1 MTYMKKISKQQEKE
15 LLAKHKQPAKVKPKK
30 DINLNYVAI
39 IILVLFG
46 LAEMILSKTL
56 LKNSSINLL
65 AIFSLVL
72 VTTIFV
78 ISWIL
83 SGRKKRRDFLIPK
96 GIGVGCSLNPR
107 NKYGFVIYLI
117 LFIVS
122 VAECFS

>member
-1 MTYMKKISKQQEKE
+1 MKKISKQQEKE

-83 SGRKKRRDFLIPK
+83 SGRKKRRDFLVPK
-96 GIGVGCSLNPR
+96 GIGVGWSLNPR